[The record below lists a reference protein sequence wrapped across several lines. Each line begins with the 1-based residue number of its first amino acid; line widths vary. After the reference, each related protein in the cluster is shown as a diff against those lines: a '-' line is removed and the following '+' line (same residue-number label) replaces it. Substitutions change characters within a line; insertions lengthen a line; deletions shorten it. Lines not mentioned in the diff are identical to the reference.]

1 MTFLQYRTTI
11 CLEQN
16 KELLHE
22 IEGAAFLVCLD
33 KNDNYEVDV
42 EQFLHGGKEN
52 YYNRWYDST
61 FQLIINERGDF
72 GLCYEHS
79 VCEGIPIVNMAHQIK
94 KSLINRKTKDKY
106 YFGMTPVPSR
116 TFKISTDLSAALLLA
131 EENILKLQEN
141 LGTSLT

>member
-1 MTFLQYRTTI
+1 M
-11 CLEQN
+11 
-16 KELLHE
+16 
-22 IEGAAFLVCLD
+22 
-33 KNDNYEVDV
+33 
-42 EQFLHGGKEN
+42 
-52 YYNRWYDST
+52 
-61 FQLIINERGDF
+61 QLIINERGDF

-131 EENILKLQEN
+131 EENILKLQKN
-141 LGTSLT
+141 LGTSLTYRTGWVNFLQGVRVMARVSPLW